1 MFVKVKFKT
10 LTRRGSRGEL
20 LMQSMSVVF
29 PNGYVASVSGPINLE
44 SEEGT
49 AWNNPGTGAKVG
61 VIAAPLAG
69 PGAGAPIG
77 SAGTRRGGGDHAD
90 SIRKAHTSTPG
101 TP

>member
-69 PGAGAPIG
+69 LGAGALIG
-77 SAGTRRGGGDHAD
+77 SAAPTTQTTNFAGMTTT
-90 SIRKAHTSTPG
+90 SSTP
-101 TP
+101 TS